1 MGPAAGKEL
10 GEHQGTP
17 LEHNPVL
24 WDPGLFHWE
33 ICDPHLMGLLC
44 FLLFLNTS
52 AELVAALLQGA
63 LLVQSGA
70 NRGLMVNRLFM
81 EGYKQPVG
89 LFNTFC

>member
-1 MGPAAGKEL
+1 
-10 GEHQGTP
+10 
-17 LEHNPVL
+17 
-24 WDPGLFHWE
+24 
-33 ICDPHLMGLLC
+33 MGLLC

-70 NRGLMVNRLFM
+70 NRGLMVNHLFM